1 MSKKKADATKMT
13 KETMLKTINDK
24 KKEIINGRFQL
35 VANQLKD
42 VKMFKKN
49 RKEIARLYTALNQMK
64 KGDK

>member
-1 MSKKKADATKMT
+1 MSKKKADTTKMT
-13 KETMLKTINDK
+13 EETMLKTINDK
-24 KKEIINGRFQL
+24 KKEMINGRFQL

-42 VKMFKKN
+42 VKMFQKN